1 MATIQAKPDR
11 QMLLQ
16 WLQHTQTQWI
26 WEKIAE
32 LKERATD
39 ENVAKHFPKM
49 TSEEYYERIENSL
62 EEYRSGNYTSLED
75 FEKETK
81 AGSHE
86 NSSNWTCK

>member
-1 MATIQAKPDR
+1 MATIQVQPDR

-32 LKERATD
+32 LKER
-39 ENVAKHFPKM
+39 EKNEGLEAKYFPKM

-62 EEYRSGNYTSLED
+62 KEYRSGNYSSLED

-81 AGSHE
+81 S
-86 NSSNWTCK
+86 W

>member
-1 MATIQAKPDR
+1 MANIQVQPDR

-32 LKERATD
+32 LKER
-39 ENVAKHFPKM
+39 EKSESLEAKYFPKM

-62 EEYRSGNYTSLED
+62 KEYRSGNYSSLED
-75 FEKETK
+75 FEKETQ
-81 AGSHE
+81 S
-86 NSSNWTCK
+86 W

>member
-1 MATIQAKPDR
+1 MANIQAQPDR

-32 LKERATD
+32 LKEHEIG
-39 ENVAKHFPKM
+39 ENVEAKYFPKM
-49 TSEEYYERIENSL
+49 TSEEYRERIDNSL
-62 EEYRSGNYTSLED
+62 KEYRSGNYMTLED

-81 AGSHE
+81 S
-86 NSSNWTCK
+86 W